1 MFSEIRSDLVTDAPR
16 CALASPSL
24 VWASV
29 GSVNDVI
36 CKVRCKVW
44 ASVGSVNDV
53 TCKVISQSQWRLCII
68 QYSALWGGEKMRV
81 FTDFEEE

>member
-36 CKVRCKVW
+36 CKVISQAQPVTVTAVYYSVFC
-44 ASVGSVNDV
+44 SVG
-53 TCKVISQSQWRLCII
+53 R
-68 QYSALWGGEKMRV
+68 GKMRV
-81 FTDFEEE
+81 FTDFGEE